1 MPNYIE
7 LAVSLAKDRNLLND
21 LHLGLRY
28 LLMRSDVMNG
38 RKYMKELETA
48 YKELAGRD

>member
-1 MPNYIE
+1 ME
-7 LAVSLAKDRNLLND
+7 LAVQLAGDVALVND
-21 LHLGLRY
+21 LHLNLRS
-28 LLMRSDVMNG
+28 LLQRSNVMNG